1 MEIVIRA
8 TVIFWVLWILL
19 RATGKRELAEI
30 TPFELITL
38 LVLGDI
44 VQQGV
49 TGEDMSVTGAG
60 LAAGTIVLWTLVLS
74 YASFRSPRLRNALES
89 PPSIIVRDGRIVPE
103 MLRIQRL
110 VVGDVMEAARSQ
122 GIGDLSSVRFG
133 ILEPDGRFSFL
144 TDTEPTTPHPSDDR
158 PEV

>member
-8 TVIFWVLWILL
+8 TVIFWVLWVLL

-60 LAAGTIVLWTLVLS
+60 LAAGTIVLWTLVLA
-74 YASFRSPRLRNALES
+74 YASFRSPHIKNALES
-89 PPSIIVRDGRIVPE
+89 PPSIVVRDGRIVPE

-122 GIGDLSSVRFG
+122 GIADLSSVRFG

-144 TDTEPTTPHPSDDR
+144 TDTEPATPHPAEER

>member
-1 MEIVIRA
+1 MEIVVRA

-74 YASFRSPRLRNALES
+74 YGSFRSSRIRGVLES

-110 VVGDVMEAARSQ
+110 VVGDVLEAARSQ
-122 GIGDLSSVRFG
+122 GIADLATVRFG
-133 ILEPDGRFSFL
+133 VLEPDGKFSFL
-144 TDTEPTTPHPSDDR
+144 TDEVPTPPRGGDDR
-158 PEV
+158 PQV